1 VGREARCSAR
11 WGTHTGDVTIH
22 LDSAELTARGAFR
35 ARAALASLRNVRAE
49 GETLRFSSDGAEVTL
64 LLGRDAGRWAAALTK
79 PPPSLAAKLGITATT
94 RILVEG
100 AIDDNALAA
109 AIATGMRAD
118 PAARDAARDADLIV
132 ARVDDADMLARIVHD
147 RRAHID
153 SGVPLWVVY
162 TKGKGAPLG
171 ETAVRA
177 LLREHGLMDLKV
189 AAVSP
194 ALTALKFAR
203 TVRS

>member
-1 VGREARCSAR
+1 MGREARCTAT
-11 WGTHTGDVTIH
+11 WGAQRGDVTIH

-35 ARAALASLRNVRAE
+35 ARAPLASLRDVRAE
-49 GETLRFSSDGAEVTL
+49 GDMLRFRSDGTDVAL
-64 LLGRDAGRWAAALTK
+64 LIGRDAPRWAAALTK
-79 PPPSLAAKLGITATT
+79 PPPSLAAKLGITAMT
-94 RILVEG
+94 RVLVEG
-100 AIDDNALAA
+100 KIDDNALAA
-109 AIATGMRAD
+109 AIATGTRAR
-118 PAARDAARDADLIV
+118 PAARDADVIV
-132 ARVDDADMLARIVHD
+132 ARIDDADTLARIVHD
-147 RRAHID
+147 RRALIE
-153 SGVPLWVVY
+153 SGIPLWVVY